1 MTIEEI
7 TNKLS
12 TQKIKMAQIDPF
24 SYCNAK
30 CWFCPVRYTPNP
42 KEAIRHMPLEVFEK
56 VIADIDSEKKN
67 NGVVDPEFNFI
78 YTAHYNE
85 ILLYKYFEEMIE
97 VLRKY
102 NIKTYVLTNGI
113 PLTPEK
119 TDIIKKNLDIIVGI
133 CLNVPAFEKEI
144 WSKRSGMSINLFDKL
159 ISNIKYAE
167 EQLHSLAKNNMLS
180 LQINSATSNSFW
192 EKGGW
197 LTKEENFPQDLD
209 LNPTTGELATQ
220 LQICKQLF
228 PSINIYPMPS
238 LIDRAGLLDT
248 AKIISNKTAI
258 TNRLKKQSQL
268 VTGCGNGREVGGR
281 PFGWLHVNARGDA
294 FLCCND
300 YNFDYVFGNLESNS
314 LKEIWVTE
322 QHAKIIQKSFQE
334 ICVNCASST
343 WN

>member
-1 MTIEEI
+1 M
-7 TNKLS
+7 N
-12 TQKIKMAQIDPF
+12 AF
-24 SYCNAK
+24 SAGSS
-30 CWFCPVRYTPNP
+30 
-42 KEAIRHMPLEVFEK
+42 
-56 VIADIDSEKKN
+56 ADISQ
-67 NGVVDPEFNFI
+67 
-78 YTAHYNE
+78 
-85 ILLYKYFEEMIE
+85 
-97 VLRKY
+97 
-102 NIKTYVLTNGI
+102 
-113 PLTPEK
+113 K